1 MAQEYQIL
9 VVEDEEYWREKIFRE
24 ALEDA
29 GYQVVTSSSCA
40 EAVAALDQQVFDLV
54 VIDVNLTGDPGNKD
68 GVRVLERMVALGHPS
83 LSIVVSG
90 SPTRAMYEE
99 SVKKYQPVECLDK
112 AKFDVT
118 KFVDLVADAFAK
130 KAHDV
135 TPVDGG

>member
-1 MAQEYQIL
+1 MAQKYRIL

-24 ALEDA
+24 TLEDK

-68 GVRVLERMVALGHPS
+68 GVRVLERMAALGHPS

-99 SVKKYQPVECLDK
+99 SVKKFRPVDYLDK

-118 KFVDLVADAFAK
+118 EFVDLVADAFAQTT
-130 KAHDV
+130 HHV
-135 TPVDGG
+135 TPIDGG